1 MDRINHIHIT
11 DKRVFLIIMLTGV
24 ISQAPAAEAIGSS
37 IDCSNVKINYADNP
51 EWTHSEKVEAMN
63 RAFFESV
70 DQFELCNLSNQSSS
84 SSGSGSGNGSG
95 NGTSQA
101 SSKGNGNGN
110 GTNQAS
116 SKGNG
121 NGNGTNQAS
130 NTGSEAGFDSV
141 ASQEITGTET
151 KSTLSSMDAFEDSGQ
166 PENTNNALVKANG
179 VGTANGA
186 RPEDIPAADNDD
198 VIEAQIR
205 LAAEIEKDPVKKEK
219 LWNEYRKYKGLAVN
233 E

>member
-1 MDRINHIHIT
+1 M
-11 DKRVFLIIMLTGV
+11 
-24 ISQAPAAEAIGSS
+24 
-37 IDCSNVKINYADNP
+37 
-51 EWTHSEKVEAMN
+51 
-63 RAFFESV
+63 
-70 DQFELCNLSNQSSS
+70 
-84 SSGSGSGNGSG
+84 
-95 NGTSQA
+95 
-101 SSKGNGNGN
+101 
-110 GTNQAS
+110 
-116 SKGNG
+116 
-121 NGNGTNQAS
+121 
-130 NTGSEAGFDSV
+130 

>member
-95 NGTSQA
+95 NGTS
-101 SSKGNGNGN
+101 
-110 GTNQAS
+110 QAS

>member
-11 DKRVFLIIMLTGV
+11 DKWVFLIIMLSGV
-24 ISQAPAAEAIGSS
+24 ISQAPAAEALGSS
-37 IDCSNVKINYADNP
+37 IDCSNIKINYADNP

-84 SSGSGSGNGSG
+84 SSGSGNGSG
-95 NGTSQA
+95 SGS
-101 SSKGNGNGN
+101 GN
-110 GTNQAS
+110 GTNQAPGN
-116 SKGNG
+116 GNG

-130 NTGSEAGFDSV
+130 NTGSEAGFDSL

-151 KSTLSSMDAFEDSGQ
+151 KSTLSPMDAFEDSGQ

-179 VGTANGA
+179 VGNANGA
-186 RPEDIPAADNDD
+186 RPQDIPAADNDD
-198 VIEAQIR
+198 VIAAQIR

-219 LWNEYRKYKGLAVN
+219 LWNEYRKYKGLPVN